1 MDLCWEADNSGSGRQ
16 SISRRMGALPIM
28 VKSSACY
35 LKGMN
40 RQQLVA
46 AKEESTEFGGY
57 FICNG
62 IERIIRMLILQV
74 CLGPRAGQVV
84 GVDKGQKGGK
94 HVFERGKGH
103 AVLVFL
109 VCRALWEGC

>member
-1 MDLCWEADNSGSGRQ
+1 MLLLLLLLPLPLLLLPSLQGVTYKGPLTMELCFAIQGSPGSKA
-16 SISRRMGALPIM
+16 SISRRMGSIPIM
-28 VKSSACY
+28 VKSSSCH
-35 LKGMN
+35 LRGLD

-74 CLGPRAGQVV
+74 RSDVGQSSS
-84 GVDKGQKGGK
+84 QT
-94 HVFERGKGH
+94 
-103 AVLVFL
+103 
-109 VCRALWEGC
+109 

>member
-1 MDLCWEADNSGSGRQ
+1 MINDYVFLQGTTYKGALTMDLCWEAEGSGSGRH
-16 SISRRMGALPIM
+16 SIPRRMGALPIM

-40 RQQLVA
+40 RAQLVA

-62 IERIIRMLILQV
+62 IERIIRVLILQV
-74 CLGPRAGQVV
+74 WLR
-84 GVDKGQKGGK
+84 
-94 HVFERGKGH
+94 
-103 AVLVFL
+103 VLL
-109 VCRALWEGC
+109 ICSCTAAAARL

>member
-1 MDLCWEADNSGSGRQ
+1 VQGITYKGPLTMDLCWEADNSGAGRQ

-35 LKGMN
+35 LQGMS
-40 RQQLVA
+40 RAQLVA

-74 CLGPRAGQVV
+74 SAGV
-84 GVDKGQKGGK
+84 GV
-94 HVFERGKGH
+94 
-103 AVLVFL
+103 
-109 VCRALWEGC
+109 

>member
-1 MDLCWEADNSGSGRQ
+1 MDLCWEAEGSGAGRQ
-16 SISRRMGALPIM
+16 SISRRMGSLPIM

-35 LKGMN
+35 LKGMS
-40 RQQLVA
+40 RAQLVA

-74 CLGPRAGQVV
+74 CL
-84 GVDKGQKGGK
+84 
-94 HVFERGKGH
+94 HLWW
-103 AVLVFL
+103 VLCPVCVAFARVFL
-109 VCRALWEGC
+109 C

>member
-1 MDLCWEADNSGSGRQ
+1 MIVEDSDASFLQGTTYKAPFTLDVCFEAEHSAAGQQRFQKRLGS
-16 SISRRMGALPIM
+16 IPIM
-28 VKSSACY
+28 VKSTGCH

-74 CLGPRAGQVV
+74 CSSAASSHTLGVITSTM
-84 GVDKGQKGGK
+84 
-94 HVFERGKGH
+94 
-103 AVLVFL
+103 
-109 VCRALWEGC
+109 